1 MGVYMGRDLFSAP
14 TQMREL
20 RERAG
25 LSMDEMAKSLGVD
38 GAAAIELYENEE
50 KFSRDYFPIELTEK
64 LARILIGLGKPSIRA
79 DEVWAL
85 ALPDARTRLLVNR
98 REAHNESV
106 TVRIPPEM
114 VTGQLAANI
123 MQMAEHGKTEKI
135 NAEAV
140 KQSPKKAAKKAA
152 KKADSSAKCEK
163 VEAIDKKEE
172 HAIKHSRENAMKTQY
187 QPVLIDEPIEAFDQ
201 NRFARVEDSL
211 VDFEQNRLLPVYGQE
226 VAGEHGEFDLDGNIL
241 FEVGCPPQLN
251 QSTDAYALEVS
262 GETMWPRYQD
272 GEIVF
277 CDPLRRVKKGDFVVA
292 QVLEDDNSKT
302 PKAFVKM
309 FSHHNGKELVLEQFN
324 PPQKLVFPHNKVVS
338 VHKITFS
345 GSSSGEAL

>member
-1 MGVYMGRDLFSAP
+1 MGVYMGRDLFSAS

-25 LSMDEMAKSLGVD
+25 LSMEEMAKSLGVD
-38 GAAAIELYENEE
+38 GKATIELYEDEE
-50 KFSRDYFPIELTEK
+50 KFSRDYFPIALTEK
-64 LARILIGLGKPSIRA
+64 LARILIGLGKPSICS

-123 MQMAEHGKTEKI
+123 MQMSEHEKTEKSK
-135 NAEAV
+135 AEPV
-140 KQSPKKAAKKAA
+140 KQSPEQAA
-152 KKADSSAKCEK
+152 KKADNRVRCEK
-163 VEAIDKKEE
+163 VEAIDKNEE
-172 HAIKHSRENAMKTQY
+172 HSIKHSRENAMKTQY
-187 QPVLIDEPIEAFDQ
+187 QPVLIDEPFEAYEE
-201 NRFARVEDSL
+201 NRFASVEDSL

-251 QSTDAYALEVS
+251 QSINAYALEVS

-292 QVLEDDNSKT
+292 QVLEDDNSKA

-309 FSHHNGKELVLEQFN
+309 FSHHNDKELVLEQFN
-324 PPQKLVFPHNKVVS
+324 PPQKLVFPHDKVLS

>member
-38 GAAAIELYENEE
+38 GAAAIELYEDEE

-98 REAHNESV
+98 KEAHNESV

-123 MQMAEHGKTEKI
+123 MQMAKNRKEQCRGGETI
-135 NAEAV
+135 
-140 KQSPKKAAKKAA
+140 AKKGS
-152 KKADSSAKCEK
+152 KKSC
-163 VEAIDKKEE
+163 KE
-172 HAIKHSRENAMKTQY
+172 SR
-187 QPVLIDEPIEAFDQ
+187 
-201 NRFARVEDSL
+201 
-211 VDFEQNRLLPVYGQE
+211 
-226 VAGEHGEFDLDGNIL
+226 
-241 FEVGCPPQLN
+241 
-251 QSTDAYALEVS
+251 
-262 GETMWPRYQD
+262 
-272 GEIVF
+272 
-277 CDPLRRVKKGDFVVA
+277 
-292 QVLEDDNSKT
+292 
-302 PKAFVKM
+302 
-309 FSHHNGKELVLEQFN
+309 
-324 PPQKLVFPHNKVVS
+324 
-338 VHKITFS
+338 
-345 GSSSGEAL
+345 